1 MAPMRPPSFPLGGKL
16 GAKWRSALGRWDG
29 ETAAGRDW
37 RIAGVLAVA
46 LATVFLFS
54 GYDRG
59 QLYRSIEHDNF
70 TDAQLTIATNL
81 SSEHGFLQFYR
92 RYVGLDGELTYKAY
106 HRYPLLGYGL
116 IKLAVLPFAND
127 LPARIYAARMLM
139 LGFFAGAAVL
149 AHLALRRLT
158 GRRAVAATA
167 TLLAFSSYPLLYH
180 SDMVAT
186 EGVVGLFAVMLAFH
200 GIAVYSWR
208 RASGAPAPAT
218 PPPADRSERVREV
231 SPGFGQLCAKTCVAV
246 LLDWHVYGLLL
257 PLFLVALPHAVCT
270 RDWRGLRQY
279 TLLGAAAVGTG
290 LAMLAFNFG
299 REYHGYGGARAFLD
313 LPSLRSALS
322 RTGLLPSEF
331 EWAALIQ
338 DQFRRLGEATLPW
351 AIAERLQG
359 LAPNWHWVGGG
370 CMAVALL
377 AICLPGT
384 RHRVAW
390 SALALY
396 GMGWALPMHEQVA
409 PHEFEILVHVGT
421 PLVAYGLMAMR
432 LRAGAALLGAAA
444 DRPMQAAMVGVAF
457 ALFVVSSWL
466 MSRVGDDGQTRR
478 WERAILADV
487 QVIRRHTQG
496 KVVHVAADLLG
507 ANPCWR
513 PLYLTGSDITRRP
526 KPYADFV
533 VAPDLPTFASWR
545 SPLATSPASRS
556 LTPRNRVVFLYEPDA
571 YLAALN
577 AMRGVYEHHAREHR
591 PAARS
596 RFNVHRLGNALLYV
610 GERKHCP
617 SRNPTGFFLHVFA
630 EDANDLARSNRHL
643 GYANLDTSLRRSAF
657 WVRGDR
663 CFAVRFL
670 PPFPIAAIRTG
681 QYDRRSGS
689 RMWDVAF
696 PFGDPSR
703 DGGLAFADEYERIV
717 RERPLV
723 RSVWGV
729 HLVRGAGGNQLAFAK
744 TPCAAGDVA
753 GRFLVHV
760 VPASPENLPADH
772 APFDNRDFNFVERG
786 GVSFDD
792 KCLVKTPL
800 PGYDIASV
808 RTGQYDAVAGE
819 LWSAQFRMPRVAADV
834 TDEG

>member
-1 MAPMRPPSFPLGGKL
+1 MSVR
-16 GAKWRSALGRWDG
+16 GANPRTLGRWDG

-54 GYDRG
+54 AYDRG

-106 HRYPLLGYGL
+106 HRFPLLGYGL
-116 IKLAVLPFAND
+116 IKLAVLPFPND
-127 LPARIYAARMLM
+127 LSARIYAARMAM
-139 LGFFAGAAVL
+139 LGFFVGAAVL
-149 AHLALRRLT
+149 AYLALRRLT

-180 SDMVAT
+180 SDMVAI
-186 EGVVGLFAVMLAFH
+186 EGVVGLFAVMLTFH
-200 GIAVYSWR
+200 GIAVYSCR
-208 RASGAPAPAT
+208 RASGALALAG
-218 PPPADRSERVREV
+218 AQGIEV
-231 SPGFGQLCAKTCVAV
+231 SSGFGQLCAKTCVAV

-257 PLFLVALPHAVCT
+257 PLFLLALPHAVCT

-279 TLLGAAAVGTG
+279 ALLGAGALGTG

-299 REYHGYGGARAFLD
+299 REYHGYGGSRAFLD
-313 LPSLRSALS
+313 LPSLTSALR
-322 RTGLLPSEF
+322 RTGLVPGEID
-331 EWAALIQ
+331 WAALIQ
-338 DQFRRLGEATLPW
+338 DQFHRLGEATLPW

-359 LAPNWHWVGGG
+359 LRWHWVGGG

-384 RHRVAW
+384 RHRIAW

-396 GMGWALPMHEQVA
+396 GMGWALPMHAQVT
-409 PHEFEILVHVGT
+409 PHGFEILVHVGT
-421 PLVAYGLMAMR
+421 PLVAYALMAMR
-432 LRAGAALLGAAA
+432 LRACAALLAQRA
-444 DRPMQAAMVGVAF
+444 DRATQAAMVGVAF

-466 MSRVGDDGQTRR
+466 MSRVGDDDETRR

-496 KVVHVAADLLG
+496 KVVHVSSDLLG
-507 ANPCWR
+507 ERPCCR
-513 PLYLTGSDITRRP
+513 SLYLTGRVLSRRP
-526 KPYADFV
+526 ETADFV

-556 LTPRNRVVFLYEPDA
+556 LTPRNRVVFLYEPDE

-577 AMRGVYEHHAREHR
+577 AMRGVYEHHARTSTR
-591 PAARS
+591 PAAQS
-596 RFNVHRLGNALLYV
+596 RFDIHVLGNARLLYV

-617 SRNPTGFFLHVFA
+617 TDNMTRFFLHVFA
-630 EDANDLARSNRHL
+630 VDENDLPRANRRL
-643 GYANLDTSLRRSAF
+643 GYANLDASFRRAVF
-657 WVRGDR
+657 WTRGDR
-663 CFAVRFL
+663 CFAVRSL

-681 QYDRRSGS
+681 QYDSRSGS
-689 RMWDVAF
+689 RVWEAAF

-703 DGGLAFADEYERIV
+703 HGGLALADEYERIV
-717 RERPLV
+717 RQRPLV
-723 RSVWGV
+723 RSVWSV
-729 HLVRGAGGNQLAFAK
+729 HLVRGRAGGNQLAFAK

-772 APFDNRDFNFVERG
+772 APFDNWDFDFIERN
-786 GVSFDD
+786 GVSFDG
-792 KCLVKTPL
+792 KCLVKVPL

-808 RTGQYDAVAGE
+808 RIGQYDPVAGE
-819 LWSAQFRMPRVAADV
+819 LWAAQFAMPGVAADV